1 MVFFSKEKTIL
12 CGVPQ
17 ESVLGPLLFIK
28 VHSDPRFF
36 RLELIN
42 LDDTYKPDVLSFM
55 HKFYENLPT
64 SFQDMFS

>member
-28 VHSDPRFF
+28 VHSDPIFF
-36 RLELIN
+36 ILELLN
-42 LDDTYKPDVLSFM
+42 LDDTYKLDVLSFM
-55 HKFYENLPT
+55 HK
-64 SFQDMFS
+64 